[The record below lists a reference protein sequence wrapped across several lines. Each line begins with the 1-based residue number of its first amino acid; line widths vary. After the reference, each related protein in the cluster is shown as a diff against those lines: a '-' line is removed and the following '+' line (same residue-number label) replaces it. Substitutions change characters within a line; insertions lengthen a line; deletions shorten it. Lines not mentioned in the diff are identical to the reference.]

1 MRLLRHGFP
10 AEYGSTV
17 RQQAYDAAHE
27 DEAARYRAAYR
38 DGED

>member
-1 MRLLRHGFP
+1 
-10 AEYGSTV
+10 V